1 MMTRTCPVCGHE
13 QDQEMLEC
21 ICCGWDFSPL
31 LGTPE
36 QVEARQRERLDQA
49 QAAWRQR
56 LYNPELIPELQRD
69 PFETPEEFAAR
80 LAERPWYVGDGE
92 LRKAEYDIET
102 GRFPLSIQLLQTWAK
117 PWLDPAGSY
126 SLNLPRDQA
135 RQLYQRGATWP
146 LYARLAVIGSKVSL
160 AALVAVTP
168 DGELPVTTE
177 AIEIQAIRCSSEA
190 SSGAIGPLI
199 RGRYRDLG
207 DGTLLD
213 IRTGL
218 QWMRCALGQRWNG
231 RTCDGEAR
239 SWTWNHLNDQVKGIN
254 QQGGYGGH
262 TDWRVPTIDELKT
275 LIVEDAKPAIDLEAF
290 SGTTCMWYWSSSPC
304 AGSADRAWYVDFNR
318 GYVYDSYK
326 YVADYVRLVR
336 GSREL
341 AFLKTA

>member
-1 MMTRTCPVCGHE
+1 MGEEEKTMMTRTCPVCGHE
-13 QDQEMLEC
+13 QDQEKLEC
-21 ICCGWDFSPL
+21 TCCGWDFSPL

-56 LYNPELIPELQRD
+56 RYNPELIPELERD
-69 PFETPEEFAAR
+69 PFETTEEFAAR
-80 LAERPWYVGDGE
+80 LAERPWYAGDFE

-135 RQLYQRGATWP
+135 RELYQRGATWP

-160 AALVAVTP
+160 SALVAVTP
-168 DGELPVTTE
+168 DGELPVTTK
-177 AIEIQAIRCSSEA
+177 AIEVQAIRCPTDA
-190 SSGAIGPLI
+190 SCGAAGPLI
-199 RGRYRDLG
+199 SGRYRDLG

-231 RTCDGEAR
+231 RTCASDAGK
-239 SWTWNHLNDQVKGIN
+239 WTWNNLKSQVRGIN
-254 QQGGYGGH
+254 KQSGYGGH
-262 TDWRVPTIDELKT
+262 TDWRVPTIDELQT
-275 LIVEDAKPAIDLEAF
+275 LIIKGAKPAIDLEAF
-290 SGTTCMWYWSSSPC
+290 SGITCGWYWSSSFY
-304 AGSADRAWYVDFNR
+304 SACSAWFVDFHY
-318 GYVYDSYK
+318 GYVYYGDKGYA
-326 YVADYVRLVR
+326 YYVRLVR
-336 GSREL
+336 GGQ
-341 AFLKTA
+341 